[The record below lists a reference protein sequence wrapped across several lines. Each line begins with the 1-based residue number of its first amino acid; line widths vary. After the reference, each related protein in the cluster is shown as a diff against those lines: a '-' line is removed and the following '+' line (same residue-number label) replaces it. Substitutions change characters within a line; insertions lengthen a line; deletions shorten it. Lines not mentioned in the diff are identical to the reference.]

1 MSSARLSKPGW
12 DDRTAAA
19 AAVVVEEDDRARVTV
34 VLMSE

>member
-19 AAVVVEEDDRARVTV
+19 AVVVEEDDHARVAV